1 MTSLIILVTPVHGKS
16 LRWCKCHKSFITTGI
31 FKKKNLRWMDI
42 DAKRLYFG
50 PKICVFNL
58 PKGAEFLTPPEA
70 FKKLSEDDY
79 KTFWFKVTIIVKKM
93 FVDKVG
99 RKLGQ
104 EIRPDF
110 PPLVR
115 RNHVC

>member
-70 FKKLSEDDY
+70 FNLAEKLRSYILVKEIMAPTSE
-79 KTFWFKVTIIVKKM
+79 KAV
-93 FVDKVG
+93 
-99 RKLGQ
+99 
-104 EIRPDF
+104 
-110 PPLVR
+110 
-115 RNHVC
+115 